1 MKSTQSIGSH
11 LVAEHNLQT
20 VMGKRKWSFCSMAG
34 ICFVA
39 FIFVNLG
46 IWWLGPSWRA
56 ASYTR
61 DLPPE
66 LLSHESVMLTSD
78 STPANPRDSNCT
90 FHNFTCL
97 EVYHCGYDDKS
108 VISVYIYPIQQY
120 YDEHGVDITPP
131 MTREFQEILRTISQ
145 SPFYSKDPERACL
158 FIPSVDLLNQNW
170 IRPAQVSKI
179 LSSLKWWNSGKNH
192 LLFNMLPGTA
202 PDFVNYLGVNTDKA
216 MVAGG
221 GFSSITYRRT
231 FDVSIPVYNP
241 LLEGV
246 ELPAKS
252 HLEDRKWLL
261 ISSQFGLNVVYKAEL
276 QSVVAKDNKVFLLD
290 RCKGTPLNYSVR
302 CDQLGQEHLYPNILQ
317 DATFCLVI
325 RGNRLG
331 QPTLMDVMMA
341 GCIPVVVADGYLM
354 PFHEVLDWTRAS
366 IHLKE
371 QHLPD
376 VLDVLNKYSPERI
389 QDMRRQVYYYWQRY
403 FKSLSDMTLATL
415 QIVND
420 RIFPF
425 HARSYDQWNELLNRK
440 AVKNPLFLPLRAP
453 KSLGFTAVILTYD
466 RVDSLFQ
473 VVRQV
478 GKVPS
483 LSKIIVVWNNQEVA
497 PPAMS
502 QWPNTGKPIK
512 VITTKFN
519 RLSNRFFPYD
529 EIETECIL
537 ALDDDIVM
545 LTPDEMEFGYEVW
558 REHPDRLV
566 GYPSRLHLW
575 QNSTQSYS
583 YESEWMNAI
592 SMVLTGAAFHHKYFS
607 FMYTYS
613 MPGNLKQW
621 VDKHINCEDIAMN
634 FLVTNVTGKAPI
646 KVVPRKKFKCP
657 ECVKEM
663 LSADMS
669 HMVERSECI
678 NHFVELYGAMPLKP
692 VEFRCD
698 PVLYKDKL
706 PGVLKK
712 FKDLGVL

>member
-1 MKSTQSIGSH
+1 
-11 LVAEHNLQT
+11 
-20 VMGKRKWSFCSMAG
+20 MGKRKWSFCSMAG

-145 SPFYSKDPERACL
+145 SLFYSKDPERACL
-158 FIPSVDLLNQNW
+158 FIPSVDLLNHNW

-179 LSSLKWWNSGKNH
+179 LASLKWWNSGKNH

-202 PDFVNYLGVNTDKA
+202 PDFVNYLVVNTDKA

-290 RCKGTPLNYSVR
+290 RCKGTPLNYSLR

-341 GCIPVVVADGYLM
+341 GCIPVIVADGYLM

-389 QDMRRQVYYYWQRY
+389 QDMRRQIYYYWQRY

-497 PPAMS
+497 PPPMS